1 MILFYLAAGTNHFI
15 NPEFYLPLI
24 PDYLPHHQLINLVS
38 GSIEM
43 VLGAALIFN
52 KTQRVAAFSVI
63 AMLIAFIPTHIY
75 FIKINSC
82 IPKGLCVA
90 PWIGWI
96 RLVIVHP
103 LLIYWAWSNR
113 K

>member
-1 MILFYLAAGTNHFI
+1 MISSLRFSKVAMILFYLAAGTNHFI

-43 VLGAALIFN
+43 VLGAALIFI
-52 KTQRVAAFSVI
+52 KTQRVAAFAVI

-75 FIKINSC
+75 LFKLTAAY
-82 IPKGLCVA
+82 PKDFV
-90 PWIGWI
+90 
-96 RLVIVHP
+96 
-103 LLIYWAWSNR
+103 
-113 K
+113 

>member
-1 MILFYLAAGTNHFI
+1 MISSLRFSKVAMILFYLAAGTNHFI

-75 FIKINSC
+75 FIKIN
-82 IPKGLCVA
+82 
-90 PWIGWI
+90 
-96 RLVIVHP
+96 VIFNEEP
-103 LLIYWAWSNR
+103 SEY
-113 K
+113 